1 MALSAGI
8 FQHAEGLSVGCC
20 AGVRWRQLRIP
31 GCQVLGIE
39 VVSPPGDSLG
49 RTGLAGHSG
58 QRGKP
63 GCSFLP
69 TCSPCESIG
78 VLEAFSSFRCVWTLP
93 EGQALLQERD
103 CSQEETAGAP
113 IRHVSSGP
121 RLQICNFQHLHLFCQ
136 IRGKSY
142 KAVMCRAQLSGSLQN
157 ETTEMTLQQAQ
168 RLACAY
174 CAHFCT
180 THRPQV
186 MLLVVQGQAKPLP

>member
-1 MALSAGI
+1 MFPQDPGFKYAI
-8 FQHAEGLSVGCC
+8 F
-20 AGVRWRQLRIP
+20 
-31 GCQVLGIE
+31 
-39 VVSPPGDSLG
+39 
-49 RTGLAGHSG
+49 
-58 QRGKP
+58 
-63 GCSFLP
+63 
-69 TCSPCESIG
+69 SIYT
-78 VLEAFSSFRCVWTLP
+78 F
-93 EGQALLQERD
+93 
-103 CSQEETAGAP
+103 
-113 IRHVSSGP
+113 
-121 RLQICNFQHLHLFCQ
+121 FCQ